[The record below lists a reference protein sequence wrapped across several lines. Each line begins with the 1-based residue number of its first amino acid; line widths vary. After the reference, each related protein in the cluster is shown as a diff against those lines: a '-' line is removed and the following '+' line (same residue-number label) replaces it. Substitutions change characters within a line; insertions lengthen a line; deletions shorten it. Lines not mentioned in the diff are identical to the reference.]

1 MISQTVE
8 YSLRAVLVLASQY
21 DKAMTVREMAE
32 LAKIP
37 APYLSKIMKGLV
49 RAEIVQSR
57 RGLGGG
63 FKLARNPKDIT
74 IWDVTQAI
82 DPLERIRSCPLGI
95 EGHTV
100 LCPLHRRIDLAIE
113 QIESAFRASTLD
125 EILNESS
132 DSKPLCEENPVMQI
146 ATFKQSKSTK
156 KGKPSKKSKPT
167 KKGKSKKK

>member
-63 FKLARNPKDIT
+63 FKLARSPKEIT

-82 DPLERIRSCPLGI
+82 DPLERIRTCPLGI
-95 EGHTV
+95 EGHAV
-100 LCPLHRRIDLAIE
+100 LCPLHRRIDRAIE
-113 QIESAFRASTLD
+113 QIETAFRASTLD

-132 DSKPLCEENPVMQI
+132 DSKPLCEENPVLQI
-146 ATFKQSKSTK
+146 ATLKQ
-156 KGKPSKKSKPT
+156 GKPT
-167 KKGKSKKK
+167 KKGKSSKGASKKRKPKKK

>member
-32 LAKIP
+32 VARIP

-49 RAEIVQSR
+49 RSEIVQSR

-82 DPLERIRSCPLGI
+82 DPLERIRACPLGI
-95 EGHTV
+95 EGHAV
-100 LCPLHRRIDLAIE
+100 LCPLHRRIDQAIE
-113 QIESAFRASTLD
+113 QIETAFRASTLD

-132 DSKPLCEENPVMQI
+132 DSKPLCEENPVLQI
-146 ATFKQSKSTK
+146 ATLKQ
-156 KGKPSKKSKPT
+156 GKPT
-167 KKGKSKKK
+167 KKGKSSKGASKKRKPKKK

>member
-32 LAKIP
+32 VARIP

-63 FKLARNPKDIT
+63 FKLARNPTDIT

-82 DPLERIRSCPLGI
+82 DPLERIRTCPLGI
-95 EGHTV
+95 EGHAV
-100 LCPLHRRIDLAIE
+100 LCPLHRRIDRAIE
-113 QIESAFRASTLD
+113 QIETAFRASTLD

-132 DSKPLCEENPVMQI
+132 DSKPLCEENPVLQI
-146 ATFKQSKSTK
+146 ATLKQ
-156 KGKPSKKSKPT
+156 GKPT
-167 KKGKSKKK
+167 KKGKSSKGASKKRKPKKK

>member
-32 LAKIP
+32 VARIP

-82 DPLERIRSCPLGI
+82 DPLERIRTCPLGI
-95 EGHTV
+95 EGHAV
-100 LCPLHRRIDLAIE
+100 LCPLHRRIDRAIE
-113 QIESAFRASTLD
+113 QIETAFRASTLD

-132 DSKPLCEENPVMQI
+132 DSKPLCEENPVLQI
-146 ATFKQSKSTK
+146 ATLKQ
-156 KGKPSKKSKPT
+156 GKPT
-167 KKGKSKKK
+167 KKGKSSKGASKKRKPKKK